1 MWTLN
6 VASGIRVFDAHN
18 NEIRLTSK
26 KAQAVLAYLVLGSD
40 GKVERGKLCGML
52 WSERPEATARASLR
66 QCVKRLSADLGS
78 ARAEIV
84 EIDRSEL
91 RLVSRPK
98 LDLENYCDRIVDG
111 DSHVGVLNPEDFFF
125 GLEDL
130 DPNFS
135 SWARVV
141 RQVWSERIEA
151 QFEHVYSDEAKDPL
165 ARLRAARAQFE
176 LDRSNE
182 QASRIIIED
191 ALSKDDLPSALKQ
204 YQRLW
209 TALDEEWGEE
219 PSAELQALIV
229 DARLAEKPAPPRS
242 PTLTAKRPVI
252 LVALFEQ
259 IGPFSKPEYLV
270 QGFRRELINSLVRFR
285 EWVITDYLD
294 QASQA
299 DYVISASFKDVK
311 DGVHMSVALKEVK
324 TQRYVVSEDVVVNST
339 QWSDQI
345 VSILRKLSLSLNIHL
360 TRDKVE
366 NSVHDPKNEEA
377 YTLWLKALQVQAT
390 WDDNTF
396 DEATH
401 ILADVLDRA
410 PNYAPAIS
418 ALAGLKNTRHLSTP
432 GTFRTKGQSEEALV
446 LAHKAVSI
454 DPLDARNQNILG
466 WACAMNAQYT
476 KSEIHF
482 EMALDLNSNNP
493 RTLIPSA
500 HGLSFLGKHERAV
513 NLAAHATLVHP
524 WMSGVH
530 GGYLMCIH
538 ILAGDY
544 EKAAFVGQADGAA
557 IPDFRAWRAA
567 MFAYLGKTDEARAEM
582 QSFLIHVRRI
592 WKGATDPTDA
602 QIADWLYH
610 AFPIQQQSDRDRL
623 HAGFA
628 LAGLPS
634 FTRKSLVG

>member
-6 VASGIRVFDAHN
+6 VANGVRVFDAEH
-18 NEIRLTSK
+18 NEIHLTSK
-26 KAQAVLAYLVLGSD
+26 KSRAILAYLVLGSD

-52 WSERPEATARASLR
+52 WGERPEATARAALR
-66 QCVKRLSADLGS
+66 QCIKRLAADLG
-78 ARAEIV
+78 AAQNEIV
-84 EIDRSEL
+84 EIDRNEL
-91 RLVSRPK
+91 RLVSRPQ
-98 LDLENYCDRIVDG
+98 LDLETYCDRIVQG
-111 DSHVGVLNPEDFFF
+111 DSQVGVFDPADFFS

-130 DPNFS
+130 DPNFA
-135 SWARVV
+135 SWVRVV
-141 RQVWSERIEA
+141 RQVWSERIET
-151 QFEHVYSDEAKDPL
+151 QLEHIYRDETKTPL
-165 ARLRAARAQFE
+165 VRLRAARVQFE

-182 QASRIIIED
+182 QASRIIIKD
-191 ALSKDDLPSALKQ
+191 ALSKGDLPAALKH

-209 TALDEEWGEE
+209 TALDQEWGEE
-219 PSAELQALIV
+219 PSADLQALIV
-229 DARLAEKPAPPRS
+229 DARLAEKPTPPQS
-242 PTLTAKRPVI
+242 PPLLAKRPVI
-252 LVALFEQ
+252 LVAPLEQ

-285 EWVITDYLD
+285 EWVITDHLD

-299 DYVISASFKDVK
+299 DYIISGGFKD
-311 DGVHMSVALKEVK
+311 DEDDVHVSVALKEVK
-324 TQRYVVSEDVVVNST
+324 TQRYVVSEDVIVNST
-339 QWSDQI
+339 HWSDKI
-345 VSILRKLSLSLNIHL
+345 VSILRKMSLSLNIHL

-390 WDDNTF
+390 WDDNSF

-410 PNYAPAIS
+410 PDYAPAIS

-432 GTFRTKGQSEEALV
+432 GTFRTKGQSEEALL

-466 WACAMNAQYT
+466 WACAMNAQYD
-476 KSEIHF
+476 KSEMHF

-493 RTLIPSA
+493 RTLIPCA

-513 NLAAHATLVHP
+513 TLAEHATLVHP

-530 GGYLMCIH
+530 TGYLMCIY

-544 EKAAFVGQADGAA
+544 EKAAVIGEGAGAA
-557 IPDFRAWRAA
+557 IADFRAWRAT
-567 MFAYLGKTDEARAEM
+567 MFAYLGQIDEARAEM
-582 QSFLIHVRRI
+582 QSFLTHVRST
-592 WKGATDPTDA
+592 WKGATDPTNA
-602 QIADWLYH
+602 QIASWLYR
-610 AFPIQQQSDRDRL
+610 AFPIRNQSDRERL
-623 HAGFA
+623 HAGFVM
-628 LAGLPS
+628 AGLPRD
-634 FTRKSLVG
+634 TEKSLVG